1 MKLSE
6 LRNLIENGRVA
17 KLRFKPQNSIHYIH
31 EVRVKKFEEWYIYQL
46 KIFLLLDKEGEKT
59 RQFSEHT
66 DLLEWSDVLKQL
78 GRASSSSDWA
88 ITDEEIDDPFP
99 PERRTAP

>member
-1 MKLSE
+1 MLLSQ
-6 LRNLIENGRVA
+6 LRELIENGRVA
-17 KLRFKPQNSIHYIH
+17 KIRFKPVNSIHYIH
-31 EVRVKKFEEWYIYQL
+31 EIGIKKFEDWYVHRL
-46 KIFLLLDKEGEKT
+46 KIFLLLDEKGEKT

-78 GRASSSSDWA
+78 GRQSSSSDWL
-88 ITDEEIDDPFP
+88 IVDEEIDDPFP